1 MIFMILCKIEVV
13 IISQVSKN
21 NIKFTRC
28 LFVGKVGTRTKSKP
42 FYQCTDLKWQSIWE
56 TGIDEMTLNLV
67 PINDVVD
74 LSHGSDTSHSQREK
88 KFPSSVVV
96 IRAKNE
102 SLSRWL
108 IPFHFPLAVTHF
120 SEKSNFFMLN
130 KSCFFL
136 VLIPKVLR
144 DERKLWDQPIHL
156 LPFID
161 E

>member
-1 MIFMILCKIEVV
+1 MVHCLPGWPPRPLQMIFMILCKIEVV

-74 LSHGSDTSHSQREK
+74 LSHGSDTNHSQREK

-130 KSCFFL
+130 KSWFF
-136 VLIPKVLR
+136 
-144 DERKLWDQPIHL
+144 W
-156 LPFID
+156 F
-161 E
+161 